1 MSRLIIIILLI
12 TITCLVNYFYT
23 VTEGQENMNE
33 VKDET
38 VTKEVKDETVTTE
51 DKDVIEYDPTNLDVD
66 YIKEDNITEDPQDN
80 VAWVKDNDGNMI
92 ELKQEP
98 SNDAANNLSDNIKYY
113 EPGTY
118 KYDSGA
124 YVPTYEDSVYLSKTT
139 GESSVTEITDTDAI
153 SKGICSHYKDYP
165 DKLEAAC
172 NKLDKNICASTNC
185 CVLFGGSKCVAGNA
199 HGPTSKLNYG
209 DITIRN
215 RDFYYYKGKCYGNCV
230 SQPNMTEPVTDSP
243 TEEPTTSN

>member
-1 MSRLIIIILLI
+1 MNRLIIIILLI
-12 TITCLVNYFYT
+12 AITCLVNYFFT

-33 VKDET
+33 NKEET
-38 VTKEVKDETVTTE
+38 DKKEDI
-51 DKDVIEYDPTNLDVD
+51 DAIEYDPTNLDVD
-66 YIKEDNITEDPQDN
+66 YIKEDELAEEPQGN
-80 VAWVKDNDGNMI
+80 VAWVKDKDGNMVKL
-92 ELKQEP
+92 EQGDQNE
-98 SNDAANNLSDNIKYY
+98 AANKLSNNIKYY
-113 EPGTY
+113 EPGSYTY
-118 KYDSGA
+118 GSSS
-124 YVPTYEDSVYLSKTT
+124 YVPTYQDSIYLSKTT
-139 GESSVTEITDTDAI
+139 GQSTVTEVIDNDAI
-153 SKGICSHYKDYP
+153 SKGICNHYKDYP
-165 DKLEAAC
+165 EKIEAEC

-230 SQPNMTEPVTDSP
+230 SQPNTTVPVTDSP

>member
-1 MSRLIIIILLI
+1 MNRLIIIILLI
-12 TITCLVNYFYT
+12 AITCLANYFFT

-33 VKDET
+33 NKEET
-38 VTKEVKDETVTTE
+38 DKKEDT
-51 DKDVIEYDPTNLDVD
+51 DAIEYDPTNLDVD
-66 YIKEDNITEDPQDN
+66 YIKEDEVAEGPQDN
-80 VAWVKDNDGNMI
+80 VAWVKDKDGNMVKL
-92 ELKQEP
+92 EQGEQ
-98 SNDAANNLSDNIKYY
+98 NEAANKLSDNIKYY

-118 KYDSGA
+118 KYGSSS
-124 YVPTYEDSVYLSKTT
+124 YVPTYQDSIYLSKTT
-139 GESSVTEITDTDAI
+139 GESTVTEVIDNDAI

-165 DKLEAAC
+165 EKIESEC
-172 NKLDKNICASTNC
+172 NKLDKNICASTDC

-230 SQPNMTEPVTDSP
+230 SQPNETEKKVDIIPTEPVTIA
-243 TEEPTTSN
+243 EEPTVAA